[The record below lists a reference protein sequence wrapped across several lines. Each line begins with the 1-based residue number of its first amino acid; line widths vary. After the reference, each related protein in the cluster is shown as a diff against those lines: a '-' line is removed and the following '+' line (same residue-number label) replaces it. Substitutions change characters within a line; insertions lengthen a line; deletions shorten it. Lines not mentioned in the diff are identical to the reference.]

1 MNAFPSFVAQLCKF
15 LKENVL
21 LHPRQYGFQH
31 SSSTV
36 HALLKFCDDIL
47 ENMDNSKV
55 TGACYLDLKKAF
67 DTVEHSILLR
77 KLAAHGVDEKSF
89 GWFTSYHSNR
99 SQRTSVG
106 NFTSTPSYVSLGV
119 HQGSVLGPLLF
130 LIYINDLPDIL
141 QNTKSP
147 LFADDTVVYTTAP
160 SADHLTVAL
169 NEDLNNVRNWL
180 VDNRLTLN
188 IGKSKYMLI
197 GGNKRV
203 KDFGNVTLRIE
214 GKGLEK
220 VSNYKYLEVI
230 IGENLSW
237 TDHAES
243 VARKVSQ
250 RIGVLRRIKHLLPR
264 AQRETVYNSM
274 MLPLFDYAYIVW
286 GDRDNKVLMKSLQI
300 LQNKVAQV
308 ILDRPNRSSSSDA
321 LATLKWESLEER
333 RKAHRSSFVKKTLL
347 NNVNTSN
354 VRGNEIHT
362 YNTRNTGNFR
372 LPNCRTNW
380 GKQRSSY
387 YFFKEQNEQ
396 FEL

>member
-1 MNAFPSFVAQLCKF
+1 MPSLNTNCEIDKR
-15 LKENVL
+15 L
-21 LHPRQYGFQH
+21 Y
-31 SSSTV
+31 
-36 HALLKFCDDIL
+36 
-47 ENMDNSKV
+47 
-55 TGACYLDLKKAF
+55 AF

-77 KLAAHGVDEKSF
+77 KLAARGVDEKSV
-89 GWFTSYHSNR
+89 GWFTSYLSNR

-106 NFTSTPSYVSLGV
+106 NFTSTPSYVSIGV
-119 HQGSVLGPLLF
+119 PQGSVLGPLLF

-141 QNTKSP
+141 QNTKSS

-160 SADHLTVAL
+160 SADHPAVAL
-169 NEDLNNVRNWL
+169 NQDLNNVRNWL

-203 KDFGNVTLRIE
+203 TDFGNVALSIE

-220 VSNYKYLEVI
+220 VSNYKYLGVI

-237 TDHAES
+237 TDHVES

-274 MLPLFDYAYIVW
+274 MLPLFDYADIVW

-300 LQNKVAQV
+300 LQNKVAKV
-308 ILDRPNRSSSSDA
+308 ILDRPNRSSSYDA
-321 LATLKWESLEER
+321 
-333 RKAHRSSFVKKTLL
+333 
-347 NNVNTSN
+347 
-354 VRGNEIHT
+354 
-362 YNTRNTGNFR
+362 
-372 LPNCRTNW
+372 C
-380 GKQRSSY
+380 
-387 YFFKEQNEQ
+387 YFEMGIT
-396 FEL
+396 